1 MVDAVITADEV
12 DMDRINRAVDGL
24 VADTGRSMFQSI
36 MYAANMI
43 CQSGRADSKPARKNR
58 PVVTNP
64 LFQMS
69 KKNLA
74 LMDLTGKGAIAA
86 RSKYM
91 VEAYS
96 QRKGR
101 RVVYTNNPTDK
112 IRNTPRRG
120 TAKNIW
126 DIMAAQFASAKGNIG
141 ESDKYMQVVGASSST
156 AVNAL
161 LHNRLSYLESA
172 YPAQAA
178 RIVGKSMS
186 RIDNAIERA
195 IDKDVEVAN
204 RG

>member
-1 MVDAVITADEV
+1 MVDAVITANDV

-24 VADTGRSMFQSI
+24 VRDTGRSMFQSI

-43 CQSGRADSKPARKNR
+43 CQSGRADSKPARR
-58 PVVTNP
+58 YRDVVTNP
-64 LFQMS
+64 LFQMNR
-69 KKNLA
+69 KNRA
-74 LMDLTGKGAIAA
+74 LMDLTGEEAIAA

-91 VEAYS
+91 VEVYTP
-96 QRKGR
+96 RHGR
-101 RVVYTNNPTDK
+101 RMIYTNDPNDK
-112 IRNTPRRG
+112 IRNVPRRG

-126 DIMAAQFASAKGNIG
+126 DIMAAKFASAKTNIG
-141 ESDKYMQVVGASSST
+141 AADKYMKIVGASSAT

-161 LHNRLSYLESA
+161 LHNKLSYLEAA

-186 RIDNAIERA
+186 RIEKAIERA

>member
-1 MVDAVITADEV
+1 MVEAVIEVNEV

-24 VADTGRSMFQSI
+24 VKDTGRSMFQSI

-43 CQSGRADSKPARKNR
+43 CQSGRADSKPARKYR
-58 PVVTNP
+58 DVVQNP
-64 LFQMS
+64 LFTMGAR
-69 KKNLA
+69 KRD
-74 LMDLTGKGAIAA
+74 LMDLTGREAIAA
-86 RSKYM
+86 RSRYM
-91 VEAYS
+91 VEVYS

-101 RVVYTNNPTDK
+101 KVIYTNDRQDK
-112 IRNTPRRG
+112 IRNTPRIG

-126 DIMAAQFASAKGNIG
+126 NIMAAKFASAKTNIG
-141 ESDKYMQVVGASSST
+141 ERDKYMQVVGASTAT

-178 RIVGKSMS
+178 RIVGASMS
-186 RIDNAIERA
+186 RIEKAIERA